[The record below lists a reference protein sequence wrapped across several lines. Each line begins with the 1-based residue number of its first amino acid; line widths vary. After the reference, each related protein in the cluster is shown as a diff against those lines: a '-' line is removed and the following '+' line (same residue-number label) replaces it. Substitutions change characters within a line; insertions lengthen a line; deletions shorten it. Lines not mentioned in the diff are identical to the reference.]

1 MGGPHSGKY
10 NIHHKYF
17 AKNKWIA
24 CTLIIQYWSRQELV
38 NLTHKLQLGYFHI
51 EAKSLTLT
59 CESLRPELSKNVELG
74 TVPPH
79 SPQLRKFWTQTNFV
93 AEFYDS
99 KKNYFGNFWT
109 NFFVPHPPRVVKS
122 AGIWGLDPSIAKD
135 LIIANTPKILC
146 RPRDVIYFLQ
156 ALTNSFQTSI
166 SKV

>member
-1 MGGPHSGKY
+1 MYSDNTILIKTRAGQSYSQTAVGLFPHRSQK
-10 NIHHKYF
+10 F
-17 AKNKWIA
+17 D
-24 CTLIIQYWSRQELV
+24 
-38 NLTHKLQLGYFHI
+38 
-51 EAKSLTLT
+51 
-59 CESLRPELSKNVELG
+59 

-135 LIIANTPKILC
+135 LIIANTPKLLC

-156 ALTNSFQTSI
+156 ALANSFQTSI